1 MLMPE
6 DISHILSAKQ
16 RKKDNIMKKFTEFLM
31 NSSNT
36 KKAAT
41 ITAVKEDGSKR
52 KHHLMYVNVGSGI
65 VTLYD

>member
-6 DISHILSAKQ
+6 DISHILSAE

-31 NSSNT
+31 NSTNT
-36 KKAAT
+36 KKT
-41 ITAVKEDGSKR
+41 DVITVEKNSGSKR
-52 KHHLMYVNVGSGI
+52 KHHLMYVNVGGAI